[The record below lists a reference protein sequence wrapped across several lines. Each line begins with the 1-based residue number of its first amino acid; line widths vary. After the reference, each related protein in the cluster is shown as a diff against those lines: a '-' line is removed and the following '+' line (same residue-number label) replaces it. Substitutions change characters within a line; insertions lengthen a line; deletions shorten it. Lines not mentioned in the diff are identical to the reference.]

1 MKIYQIKLL
10 TVIIALK
17 NHFQT
22 AQIIQK
28 INHLITL
35 TTEVDH
41 QTKEI
46 HVISHKTSIVDQIVE
61 ILNIEII
68 IRNQTQTDQ
77 IIRLIPI
84 PIRTLGLD
92 TIQLIDQKIHRTI
105 DTEIIPTIETEA
117 IRTIEISDI
126 IINHEITQTKDL
138 IYNNYQNRSFDNSQN
153 RNSNYDNRQ
162 RNYSQSPNRNN
173 TSYPDSQN
181 KYRSNT
187 PKHQRPINQVQT
199 TEEINSDPLV
209 LTTRKL
215 LNYN

>member
-138 IYNNYQNRSFDNSQN
+138 IITIIKIDHSIIHKTGIQTMTIDKETTLNRLIEIIQVIQILKINIEAIHQNIKDQ
-153 RNSNYDNRQ
+153 
-162 RNYSQSPNRNN
+162 
-173 TSYPDSQN
+173 
-181 KYRSNT
+181 
-187 PKHQRPINQVQT
+187 
-199 TEEINSDPLV
+199 
-209 LTTRKL
+209 
-215 LNYN
+215 